1 MKLKVSAMAVAGGV
15 VLGGVIFL
23 LTLSARIG
31 GHGQHLALLQSLFWH
46 YTISFR
52 GTLIGGAYGF
62 VCGFVGG
69 GVFAWIYNLIA
80 GEAKAS

>member
-1 MKLKVSAMAVAGGV
+1 MKLKLLAMGVAGGV
-15 VLGGVIFL
+15 ILGGVIFL
-23 LTLSARIG
+23 LTLSARLG
-31 GHGQHLALLQSLFWH
+31 GHGQHLALLQLIFWH
-46 YTISFR
+46 YSISFR
-52 GTLIGGAYGF
+52 GTLIGLVYGF